1 MLNKSKFNLL
11 EYAYYTFTKFYMKYE
26 SKEGIQDNK
35 ITGAY
40 FIGLLIGLNILS
52 VIFLVI
58 SLSFK
63 KSSVP
68 ENFTLFFVPVP
79 IIITVYLIYY
89 FVKKKHNYI
98 FNKYESLSQKK
109 KNIRNFYVFLYIV
122 MSVLLM
128 IFTVYIG
135 RNNFVD

>member
-1 MLNKSKFNLL
+1 MSKKSKFNLF

-63 KSSVP
+63 KSSVT
-68 ENFTLFFVPVP
+68 ENFTLFFVPVS
-79 IIITVYLIYY
+79 IIVTIYMIYY

-98 FNKYESLSQKK
+98 FYKYGSLSQKK

-135 RNNFVD
+135 RNYFVD